1 MVRKRGIRILLY
13 LILVLALV
21 AAVSTAADYLLNTG
35 PAATPAEGDS
45 SSNDNPPADSWRP
58 FWPEAPLIPRPEKI
72 KGIYVN
78 GTTVVQGRFP
88 ELMDLIE
95 RTELNSMV
103 VDFKDDNGRLTYSR
117 TAVPWAAEAGVDA
130 GLIGDPVSF
139 IKLLEQH
146 GIYPIARIVAFKDSA
161 MAPFRPSLAVK
172 NSGGMLWRDGGGDY
186 WLDPYNREAWKYI
199 VAVAREAAQLGFRE
213 IQFDY
218 VRFPETG
225 NLGAAVYPA
234 ADGAAYNEVIPA
246 FLRYARASLAEYDV
260 KLSVDIFGLVTVDPG
275 GMGIGQ
281 HLESIAGAVDI
292 ICPMLYP
299 STFEAGNL
307 GLANPVEDPY
317 GIVYLSLAGAQRR
330 LDQAGIS
337 TELRPWLQSYSYG
350 APGIRAQINAARDQ
364 GVYGFTLWNMGN
376 YYNADALNPAGT
388 GE

>member
-1 MVRKRGIRILLY
+1 MRKRGVRILLV
-13 LILVLALV
+13 LIAVLALL
-21 AAVSTAADYLLNTG
+21 AAVSTAADLLLGTPRAAPPAG
-35 PAATPAEGDS
+35 GGIPAKDIPPAA
-45 SSNDNPPADSWRP
+45 NWVP

-78 GTTVVQGRFP
+78 GATVAQGRFP
-88 ELMDLIE
+88 ELLELLDH
-95 RTELNSMV
+95 TELNSMV
-103 VDFKDDNGRLTYSR
+103 VDIKDDNGRLTYSR
-117 TAVPWAAEAGVDA
+117 TAVPWAAEAGVDS

-139 IKLLEQH
+139 MKSLEQH
-146 GIYPIARIVAFKDSA
+146 RIYPIARIVAFKDSA

-172 NSGGMLWRDGGGDY
+172 NSGGALWRDGGGDC
-186 WLDPYNREAWKYI
+186 WLDPYNKEAWKYV

-234 ADGAAYNEVIPA
+234 ADGRAYNEIIPA

-260 KLSVDIFGLVTVDPG
+260 QLSIDVFGLVMVDPG

-307 GLANPVEDPY
+307 GLANPAEDPY
-317 GIVYLSLAGAQRR
+317 GTVSRSLAGAQQR
-330 LDQAGIS
+330 LAQAGIS
-337 TELRPWLQSYSYG
+337 TELRPWLQSYAYG
-350 APGIRAQINAARDQ
+350 PSGIRAQISAASDQ
-364 GVYGFTLWNMGN
+364 GVRGFTLWNMGN
-376 YYNADALNPAGT
+376 YYSAESLDPAGT